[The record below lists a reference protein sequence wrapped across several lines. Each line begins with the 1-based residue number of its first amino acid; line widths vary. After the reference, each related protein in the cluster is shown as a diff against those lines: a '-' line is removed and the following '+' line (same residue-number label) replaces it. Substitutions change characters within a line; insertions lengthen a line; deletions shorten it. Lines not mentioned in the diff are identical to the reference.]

1 MMGATNNDQAGEAAK
16 SNGKAGVA
24 VDIGETPV
32 RYLDLPRPAPGEMR
46 LSAPG
51 VWWMRFPLPFRLN
64 HVNIWVLEDDDDAV
78 TVVDSGICDA
88 ATKALWESVLAG
100 PLAGKRVTRVIAT
113 HYHPDHIGLCGWLVE
128 RTGAAFAAGMADWLL
143 ARVLSKPPSDAASAA
158 SRLFY
163 QRAGA
168 DEALVDYVMGRG
180 GAYRS
185 LVGSAPP
192 ALQRLRVGGR
202 LAIGGREWRVVNTA
216 GHTPEPASLFCPEL
230 NLLISGDQVLPR
242 ISPNISV
249 TPYEPDGDPLAD
261 FLATF
266 DDLRALPADVA
277 VFPSHDQ
284 PFVGLHERLDALEGH
299 HRERLDEVRSLCA
312 QPRTARELAEET
324 FSPGLDLH
332 QQMFA
337 LGEVLAHLNHLLG
350 QGRVSR
356 RLGDDGAWRY
366 RAKLTAG
373 PAAI

>member
-1 MMGATNNDQAGEAAK
+1 MGATNNHAAVQTAGLGTA
-16 SNGKAGVA
+16 S
-24 VDIGETPV
+24 V
-32 RYLDLPRPAPGEMR
+32 RYLDLSRPAPGEM
-46 LSAPG
+46 LTAAPG

-64 HVNIWVLEDDDDAV
+64 HVNIWVLEDDGDAV

-100 PLAGKRVTRVIAT
+100 PLAGKRVTRVVAT

-128 RTGAAFAAGMADWLL
+128 RTGAAFAAGLADWLL
-143 ARVLSKPPSDAASAA
+143 ARVLSKPPSEAAAAA

-185 LVGSAPP
+185 LVGGAPP
-192 ALQRLRVGGR
+192 TLQRLRVGCR
-202 LAIGGREWRVVNTA
+202 LMIGGREWRMVNTA

-266 DDLRALPADVA
+266 DDLRALPANVA

-284 PFVGLHERLDALEGH
+284 PFVGLHERLDALEVH
-299 HRERLDEVRSLCA
+299 HRERLDEVAALCA
-312 QPRTARELAEET
+312 RPRTARELAEET
-324 FSPGLDLH
+324 FAPGLDLH

-337 LGEVLAHLNHLLG
+337 LGEVLAHLNHLLRL
-350 QGRVSR
+350 GRINR
-356 RLGDDGAWRY
+356 RLGEDGAWRY
-366 RAKLTAG
+366 S
-373 PAAI
+373 AA